1 LYILLARPPYREL
14 YQLIRG
20 KAKELHIVP
29 PLGLLYI
36 AGALERAG
44 HRVEILDGEVEQI
57 SMAEAAREAV
67 SRKPDLI
74 GTGATSVDFHLAEK
88 FAREVKSHSDIPVVL
103 GGPHATVLPE
113 EVLSKSPWFDF
124 LVRGEGEETVVEL
137 AQAQQSSRARGLKG
151 SSQKTFGLEGIL
163 GLSYRK
169 NGQAIHNPERPL
181 LPFKEGH
188 PWPARHLLKHDAY
201 RFPVPRKGMR
211 RMTVVQAAR
220 GCPYG
225 CIYCYKMF
233 GTRTRQRPVGDVLNE
248 LEHIV
253 SELGCEW
260 VTFVDDTF
268 TLNSSRVIEICEG
281 ILDRKLRFN
290 WLCLARADTVTRPMV
305 QAMKVAGC
313 TMISLG
319 VESGNNRILT
329 AIGKGETRDDFR
341 KAFDILRE
349 ERMEARG
356 SFILGLPG
364 ETVETLRESIRF
376 AGELDMDRAFF
387 NVATPY
393 PRTPLW
399 DFAEQGHGMRFT
411 TRDFGAFTRWGNAVI
426 ELPGLSA
433 PDLKRHQRQA
443 MATFYSQ
450 PRVIA
455 RHLKEY
461 LEGNHARYYYR
472 PLLFGLRE
480 RFKMGF

>member
-14 YQLIRG
+14 YKLIKG

-29 PLGLLYI
+29 PLGLLYV

-57 SMAEAAREAV
+57 SMAEAAREAM

-88 FAREVKSHSDIPVVL
+88 FAREVKSRSDIPVVL

-113 EVLSKSPWFDF
+113 EVLSKSPWFNF

-137 AQAQQSSRARGLKG
+137 AELLGRGAGEHRRKG
-151 SSQKTFGLEGIL
+151 ERGRLESIL
-163 GLSYRK
+163 GLSYRM
-169 NGQAIHNPERPL
+169 NGQVFHNPERPL
-181 LPFKEGH
+181 LPFREGH
-188 PWPARHLLKHDAY
+188 PWPARNLLKHDTY

-233 GTRTRQRPVGDVLNE
+233 GTKTRQRPVGDVLNE
-248 LEHIV
+248 LEYVV

-268 TLNSSRVIEICEG
+268 TLNPPRVIELCEG
-281 ILDRKLRFN
+281 ILERKLRFN
-290 WLCLARADTVTRPMV
+290 WLCLARADTVTRPIV
-305 QAMKVAGC
+305 QAMKAAGC
-313 TMISLG
+313 TMISIG
-319 VESGNNRILT
+319 VESGNDSILK
-329 AIGKGETRDDFR
+329 AIGKDETREDF
-341 KAFDILRE
+341 KNAFAILRE

-376 AGELDMDRAFF
+376 AWELDMDRAFF

-399 DFAEQGHGMRFT
+399 DFAEQGQGMRFT

-443 MATFYSQ
+443 MAAFYSQ

-461 LEGNHARYYYR
+461 LQGNHARYYYR

-480 RFKMGF
+480 RLRMGL

>member
-1 LYILLARPPYREL
+1 MHILLVRPPYREL

-29 PLGLLYI
+29 PLGLLYV
-36 AGALERAG
+36 AGALEKAG

-88 FAREVKSHSDIPVVL
+88 FAREVKNRSDIPVVL

-124 LVRGEGEETVVEL
+124 LVRGEGEETVAEL
-137 AQAQQSSRARGLKG
+137 AELLTRRQGEGETRSKP
-151 SSQKTFGLEGIL
+151 FGLEKIS

-169 NGQAIHNPERPL
+169 NGHGVHNPDRPL
-181 LPFKEGH
+181 SPFKEGH
-188 PWPARHLLKHDAY
+188 PWPARHLLKPGAY
-201 RFPVPRKGMR
+201 VFPVPHKGMR

-233 GTRTRQRPVGDVLNE
+233 GTRTRQRPVADVLNE
-248 LEHIV
+248 LSHVV

-268 TLNSSRVIEICEG
+268 TLNPQRVIEICEG
-281 ILDRKLRFN
+281 VLERKLKFN
-290 WLCLARADTVTRPMV
+290 WLCLARADTVTRPMI
-305 QAMKVAGC
+305 QAMKTAGC
-313 TMISLG
+313 TMISIG
-319 VESGNNRILT
+319 VESGNDGILER
-329 AIGKGETRDDFR
+329 IGKDETREDF
-341 KAFDILRE
+341 KQAFAILRE
-349 ERMEARG
+349 EGMEARG

-364 ETVETLRESIRF
+364 ETEETLRETIRF
-376 AGELDMDRAFF
+376 AQELDMDRAFF

-426 ELPGLSA
+426 ELPGLRA
-433 PDLKRHQRQA
+433 HDLKRHQRQA
-443 MATFYSQ
+443 MAAFYSQ

-461 LEGNHARYYYR
+461 LEGNRAKYYYR

-480 RFKMGF
+480 RLKMGL